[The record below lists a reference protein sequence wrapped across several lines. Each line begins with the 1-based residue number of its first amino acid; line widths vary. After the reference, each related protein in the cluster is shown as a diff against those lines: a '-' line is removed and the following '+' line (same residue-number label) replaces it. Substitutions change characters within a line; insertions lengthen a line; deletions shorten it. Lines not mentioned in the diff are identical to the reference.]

1 LPAQA
6 AWPSVLPPLNVQQ
19 LQRPK
24 EPPVRETDAG
34 NSAQMQM
41 MQQTLDQ
48 LVQLVSAQRAEQQ
61 QLKNEIGQLKA
72 EMTRMHS
79 PEPIQPPWI
88 AQMEST
94 LAVYFDRQTK
104 KLDEVNSPA
113 KTQQVFNY

>member
-1 LPAQA
+1 MPAQA

-24 EPPVRETDAG
+24 EPAARETDAG
-34 NSAQMQM
+34 NPQLQM

-48 LVQLVSAQRAEQQ
+48 LVQLVSAQRVEQQ
-61 QLKNEIGQLKA
+61 LLKNEIGQLKA

-79 PEPIQPPWI
+79 PETIQPPWI
-88 AQMEST
+88 TQMEST
-94 LAVYFDRQTK
+94 LAVYFDRQIK

-113 KTQQVFNY
+113 KAQQVFYC